1 MNWNISAWSIRQPVP
16 SLVLFMVLIALGY
29 VSFGQLPVTRFPN
42 IDVPIVQVRVYQSGA
57 APSELE
63 VQVTK
68 KIEDA
73 IAGVNGVKHQ
83 TSAVTEGSSVTTIE
97 FRLEV
102 NQDRA
107 LNDVKDAI
115 ARIRAELP
123 RTIDEPIVT
132 RIEIEGLPIVT
143 YAARAPG
150 MTPEELSWFVDD
162 MVVRALQGV
171 KGVSQIERFGGVERE
186 IRIALDPDR
195 LLAFG
200 ITAGDVNRQLRATN
214 VDLAGGRGEIGGRE
228 QAIRTLAGKQSVEDL
243 AATTIVLPRGRK
255 VRLDQLG
262 TGDRCH
268 GRAAHLRRARRQ
280 ARSWRSPSRAPRA
293 PATSV
298 VAADV
303 AKKIDELQKAHPN
316 VELKLIDSMV
326 RLHARRLPLDHEDAD
341 RGRHPRHRRRV
352 HLPARLARD
361 ADRRHRPAA
370 VDHPGVLGASMRRAS
385 RSTSSACSPSPSSP
399 ASWSTTPSSRSRTS
413 CATCAWAN
421 RPIAP
426 RWRPPTRSASPSS
439 PSPSPS
445 SPCSCR

>member
-1 MNWNISAWSIRQPVP
+1 MNWNISAWAIRQPVP

-115 ARIRAELP
+115 SRIRAELP

-143 YAARAPG
+143 YSARAPG

-162 MVVRALQGV
+162 TVVRALQGV
-171 KGVSQIERFGGVERE
+171 KGVSQIERFGGVDRE

-195 LLAFG
+195 LLG
-200 ITAGDVNRQLRATN
+200 LRHHRRRRQPA
-214 VDLAGGRGEIGGRE
+214 A
-228 QAIRTLAGKQSVEDL
+228 QSHQRR
-243 AATTIVLPRGRK
+243 PG
-255 VRLDQLG
+255 
-262 TGDRCH
+262 
-268 GRAAHLRRARRQ
+268 RRARR
-280 ARSWRSPSRAPRA
+280 
-293 PATSV
+293 
-298 VAADV
+298 
-303 AKKIDELQKAHPN
+303 
-316 VELKLIDSMV
+316 
-326 RLHARRLPLDHEDAD
+326 
-341 RGRHPRHRRRV
+341 
-352 HLPARLARD
+352 
-361 ADRRHRPAA
+361 DRRA
-370 VDHPGVLGASMRRAS
+370 RAGDPH
-385 RSTSSACSPSPSSP
+385 AWP
-399 ASWSTTPSSRSRTS
+399 ASS
-413 CATCAWAN
+413 
-421 RPIAP
+421 
-426 RWRPPTRSASPSS
+426 RWRTWRRP
-439 PSPSPS
+439 
-445 SPCSCR
+445 